1 MILLPTALLAGV
13 LLLQP
18 LVQGSEILR
27 QGSGIHLSLP
37 GQDLEGIRPRLAR
50 PHLEHRLQLL
60 SCFLAAVNGALM
72 QWTAMSGR
80 FAEGAMKL
88 ELKDPRQEVPGVRDV
103 GGDVVFRS
111 RVEVL
116 FGPWDRRAHPLVF
129 FSKVPPGRI
138 V

>member
-1 MILLPTALLAGV
+1 MMLVPKALLAGV

-60 SCFLAAVNGALM
+60 SCFLAAVNGTLM
-72 QWTAMSGR
+72 QRTAMSGR

-88 ELKDPRQEVPGVRDV
+88 ELKGPPQQVPGVRAV
-103 GGDVVFRS
+103 RGAAVFARQG
-111 RVEVL
+111 VTAL
-116 FGPWDRRAHPLVF
+116 GH
-129 FSKVPPGRI
+129 
-138 V
+138 